1 MPIFVFRCEVCNK
14 LTEKLFFHRVSSS
27 VEADVEEFVDG
38 GCECG
43 GGLIRVAGVPNLKFV
58 GKDFYVTEERSRR
71 EKKRVANDI
80 RTARENIAKSERK
93 DREAK
98 TSKD

>member
-1 MPIFVFRCEVCNK
+1 MPIFVFRCESCNK
-14 LTEKLFFHRVSSS
+14 LVEKLFLHKVSTNIEDS
-27 VEADVEEFVDG
+27 VKEFIAAR
-38 GCECG
+38 CECG
-43 GGLIRVAGVPNLKFV
+43 GQLIGAAGVPNLKFV
-58 GKDFYVTEERSRR
+58 GKDFYVTEERARR